1 MNCNLITL
9 WQLNGH
15 SMSISGHELQLLA
28 MSHRGGLLGREL
40 ASPAASLGG

>member
-1 MNCNLITL
+1 MNCNLIIP

-15 SMSISGHELQLLA
+15 LMSISGHELQLMA
-28 MSHRGGLLGREL
+28 MGHRGGLLGREL